1 MKFYFFFKPMDDKP
15 KPNFFSHVFDF
26 EKDSRNEMLNIA
38 QYSVIAAVFVVLL
51 NKTFDAYMPD
61 NDPAKSAVA
70 LSFEVLLQCVILF
83 LGIMFIHRIISY
95 IPTIS
100 GAVYAPQNLITV
112 ILPVLV
118 VLLGCN
124 TGIGR
129 KVTLLV
135 DKMTESPKKQTKAP
149 PQQQQQQPQQ
159 HGLLP
164 YGVNTTNPMA
174 QSSAP
179 TAIAEPDFNS
189 MFGGPTNS
197 MVGAEFEPMPAN
209 MGGINF

>member
-1 MKFYFFFKPMDDKP
+1 MDDKP

-26 EKDSRNEMLNIA
+26 EKDSRSEMLNIA

-51 NKTFDAYMPD
+51 NKAFDSYMPD
-61 NDPAKSAVA
+61 NDPTKTAVA
-70 LSFEVLLQCVILF
+70 LSFEVLLQCVLLF
-83 LGIMFIHRIISY
+83 LGIVFIHRIISY

-100 GAVYAPQNLITV
+100 GVVYAPQNVITV

-118 VLLGCN
+118 VLLSSN

-129 KVTLLV
+129 KVSLLV
-135 DKMTESPKKQTKAP
+135 DKMSGTAKKPTKA
-149 PQQQQQQPQQ
+149 PQQQQQQQQ
-159 HGLLP
+159 QQQPGLLP
-164 YGVNTTNPMA
+164 YGVNTSNPMG
-174 QSSAP
+174 QSSIP
-179 TAIAEPDFNS
+179 TATPEPDFNS
-189 MFGGPTNS
+189 MFSGPTNS